1 MAKVFISFPHSGVA
15 SPNIR
20 PVDYVVPTINPP
32 VITNPNF
39 QLPRPVHTET
49 LDHRESLPDPQT
61 VLPDPLR
68 TAPKTCLQSHNHLS
82 HRGTPRHIGSP
93 RAETLLKNTDG
104 MN

>member
-1 MAKVFISFPHSGVA
+1 MAKVFISFPLSGVA

-32 VITNPNF
+32 VITNPNL
-39 QLPRPVHTET
+39 QLPRPIHTET
-49 LDHRESLPDPQT
+49 LDHRNSLPDPQI

-68 TAPKTCLQSHNHLS
+68 AAPETCLHSHNHLS
-82 HRGTPRHIGSP
+82 HRNTPRRIDSP
-93 RAETLLKNTDG
+93 RAGTLLKNTDG